1 MNNSANTNNYTAADL
16 DFLLSPLAIRQS
28 AEKILD
34 LTKNGQT
41 HFHYHAD
48 QFDPLVDY
56 VIEVIR
62 DNYPALE
69 IPFHS
74 RWGHFRVGSID
85 RVKQLDEKIKATDAL
100 EKARIKL
107 DLVIT
112 SVLLDAGA
120 GNTWSFNEASTGKV
134 FNRSEGL
141 GVASYYLFMEGHLS
155 DNPAKPLQ
163 ATAQGLQNLT
173 AEDLKKAFQVSETN
187 PLIGVEGRLSLLRN
201 LGQTITQKKDLFPG
215 GRPGGLVDYLHN
227 RYGKKI
233 TGPQLLRAVLDGL
246 GEIWPGRVRVAGVN
260 LGDIWPY
267 SKVPGGLAAFHKLSQ
282 WMTYSLMEP
291 LMDAGFELV
300 DVEKLTGLAEYRNG
314 GLLLDRGLISLKDKN
329 LLSQSHKPESEL
341 IIEWRGLTVSLL
353 DRIGDQVRSKLNK
366 SAADFP
372 LAKVLEGGT
381 WWAGRKAAKALR
393 ADSSPPLKIESDG
406 TVF

>member
-1 MNNSANTNNYTAADL
+1 MNNTNTYTAADL

-28 AEKILD
+28 AEKILE
-34 LTKNGQT
+34 LTKEGQT
-41 HFHYHAD
+41 HFKYHPE
-48 QFDPLVDY
+48 QFGPLVDY

-62 DNYPALE
+62 GNYPALE

-74 RWGHFRVGSID
+74 RWGHFRVGNID
-85 RVKQLDEKIKATDAL
+85 RVKFLEAKMSDLDAM
-100 EKARIKL
+100 EKARTKL

-120 GNTWSFNEASTGKV
+120 GATWSYKEKTSGQV
-134 FNRSEGL
+134 FSRSEGL
-141 GVASYYLFMEGHLS
+141 GVASFYLFMDGGLAG
-155 DNPAKPLQ
+155 NQAKTLQ

-173 AEDLKKAFQVSETN
+173 VAQLQQSFQVSDSN
-187 PLIGVEGRLSLLRN
+187 PLIGVEGRLSLLKN
-201 LGQTITQKKDLFPG
+201 LGATIAQKPDLFPG
-215 GRPGGLVDYLHN
+215 GRPGGLVDYLN
-227 RYGKKI
+227 KRYGKKI

-246 GEIWPGRVRVAGVN
+246 GEIWPGRVKVAGVN
-260 LGDIWPY
+260 LGDIWAY

-282 WMTYSLMEP
+282 WMTYSLIEP
-291 LMDAGFELV
+291 LIEAGFELV
-300 DVEKLTGLAEYRNG
+300 DIEKLTGLAEYRNG
-314 GLLLDRGLISLKDKN
+314 GLLLDRGLISLKDIS
-329 LLSQSHKPESEL
+329 LLQESHKPGSDL

-353 DRIGDQVRSKLNK
+353 DRIGDEVREKLGK

>member
-1 MNNSANTNNYTAADL
+1 MNNTNTYTAADL
-16 DFLLSPLAIRQS
+16 DFLLSPLAVRQS
-28 AEKILD
+28 AEKILE
-34 LTKNGQT
+34 LTQKGET
-41 HFHYHAD
+41 HFQYHPEK
-48 QFDPLVDY
+48 FNPLVDY

-62 DNYPALE
+62 GNYPALE

-74 RWGHFRVGSID
+74 RWGHFRVGEMD
-85 RVKQLDEKIKATDAL
+85 RVKILEAKMSDLDPMEQ
-100 EKARIKL
+100 ARTKL

-120 GNTWSFNEASTGKV
+120 GAAWSYKEQNSGRV

-141 GVASYYLFMEGHLS
+141 GVASFYLFTDGHLS

-163 ATAQGLQNLT
+163 ATAKGLQNLSV
-173 AEDLKKAFQVSETN
+173 EHLQHAFQVSNSN

-201 LGQTITQKKDLFPG
+201 LGATISQKKDLFPG

-246 GEIWPGRVRVAGVN
+246 GEIWPGRVKVAGVN
-260 LGDIWPY
+260 LGDIWSY

-282 WMTYSLMEP
+282 WMTYSLIEP
-291 LMDAGFELV
+291 LIEAGFELV
-300 DVEKLTGLAEYRNG
+300 DIEKLTGLAEYRNG
-314 GLLLDRGLISLKDKN
+314 GLLLDRGLISLKDAS
-329 LLSQSHKPESEL
+329 LLQQSHRPESDL

-353 DRIGDQVRSKLNK
+353 DRIGDEVRTKLGK
-366 SAADFP
+366 SAAEFP

>member
-1 MNNSANTNNYTAADL
+1 MNNTVNNNNYTAADL

-28 AEKILD
+28 AEKIFE
-34 LTKNGQT
+34 LTQSGNT
-41 HFHYHAD
+41 HFHYHPE
-48 QFDPLVDY
+48 QFNPLVDY

-62 DNYPALE
+62 ANYPSLE

-74 RWGHFRVGSID
+74 RWGHFRVGGKD
-85 RVKQLDEKIKATDAL
+85 RVQLLENKISALDPL
-100 EKARIKL
+100 EKARCKF

-120 GNTWSFNEASTGKV
+120 GNTWNYKEPSTEQI
-134 FNRSEGL
+134 FSRSEGL
-141 GVASYYLFMEGHLS
+141 GLASFYLFMEGQLS
-155 DNPAKPLQ
+155 DNKAKPLQ
-163 ATAQGLQNLT
+163 ATATGLQNLSVNQLS
-173 AEDLKKAFQVSETN
+173 EAFQVSATN
-187 PLIGVEGRLSLLRN
+187 PLIGVEGRLSLLHN
-201 LGQTITQKKDLFPG
+201 LGTTIQQKKDLFPG
-215 GRPGGLVDYLHN
+215 ERPGGLVDYLHH

-246 GEIWPGRVRVAGVN
+246 GEIWPGRVKVAGVN
-260 LGDIWPY
+260 LGDIWSY

-282 WMTYSLMEP
+282 WMTYSLIEP
-291 LMDAGFELV
+291 LLEAGFELV
-300 DVEKLTGLAEYRNG
+300 ELEKLTGLAEYRNG
-314 GLLLDRGLISLKDKN
+314 GLLLDRGLISLKDPQ
-329 LLSQSHKPESEL
+329 LLKQSHKPESEL

-353 DRIGDQVRSKLNK
+353 DRIGEEVRRKLHK
-366 SAADFP
+366 TAADFP

>member
-1 MNNSANTNNYTAADL
+1 MSNPNNYTAADL

-28 AEKILD
+28 AEKIFE
-34 LTKNGQT
+34 LTKSGQT
-41 HFHYHAD
+41 HFNYHAD
-48 QFDPLVDY
+48 QLNPLADY

-62 DNYPALE
+62 ANYPALE

-74 RWGHFRVGSID
+74 RWGHFRVGGID
-85 RVKQLDEKIKATDAL
+85 RVQSLDSKIADL
-100 EKARIKL
+100 DPFEKARTKL

-120 GNTWSFNEASTGKV
+120 GNTWSYKESSSGKV

-141 GVASYYLFMEGHLS
+141 GVASFYLFMEGRLS
-155 DNPAKPLQ
+155 DNPSKPLQ

-173 AEDLKKAFQVSETN
+173 AEQLKQAFQVSAAN
-187 PLIGVEGRLSLLRN
+187 PLVGVEGRLSLLRN
-201 LGQTITQKKDLFPG
+201 LGLTIRQKKDLFPG
-215 GRPGGLVDYLHN
+215 GRPGGLVDYLHL

-246 GEIWPGRVRVAGVN
+246 GEIWPGRVKVAGVN
-260 LGDIWPY
+260 LGDIWSY

-282 WMTYSLMEP
+282 WMTYSLIEP
-291 LMDAGFELV
+291 LVDAGFELV
-300 DVEKLTGLAEYRNG
+300 EIEKLTGLAEYRNG
-314 GLLLDRGLISLKDKN
+314 GLLLDRGLISLKDPG

-353 DRIGDQVRSKLNK
+353 DRLGDLIRTKLNK
-366 SAADFP
+366 TSADFP

-393 ADSSPPLKIESDG
+393 EDGSPPLKIDSDG

>member
-1 MNNSANTNNYTAADL
+1 MSNHTYTEKDL

-28 AEKILD
+28 AEKIFE
-34 LTKNGQT
+34 LTKSGNT
-41 HFHYHAD
+41 NFTYHPEK
-48 QFDPLVDY
+48 FDHVVDY
-56 VIEVIR
+56 VVDVIR
-62 DNYPALE
+62 DNYPSLE

-74 RWGHFRVGSID
+74 RWGHFRVGGVD
-85 RVKQLDEKIKATDAL
+85 RVKKLEEKLQGKDPL
-100 EKARIKL
+100 EVARTKF

-120 GNTWSFNEASTGKV
+120 GNVWSYSESSSGKA

-141 GVASYYLFMEGHLS
+141 GVASFYLFMNGSLS
-155 DNPAKPLQ
+155 HENNNPYK

-173 AEDLKKAFQVSETN
+173 QKTLEEAFQVSEKN
-187 PLIGVEGRLSLLRN
+187 PLVGVAGRLSLLKN
-201 LGQTITQKKDLFPG
+201 LGKTIEQKTELFPG
-215 GRPGGLVDYLHN
+215 GRPGGLVDYLHQ
-227 RYGKKI
+227 RYGKRL
-233 TGPQLLRAVLDGL
+233 TGPQVLRAVLDGL
-246 GEIWPGRVRVAGVN
+246 GEIWPGRVKVGGVN
-260 LGDIWPY
+260 LGDIWNY

-282 WMTYSLMEP
+282 WMSYSLMEP

-300 DVEKLTGLAEYRNG
+300 EVEKLTGLAEYRNG
-314 GLLLDRGLISLKDKN
+314 GLLLDLGLITLKDLK
-329 LLSQSHKPESEL
+329 LLQESHRPDSEL

-353 DRIGDQVRSKLNK
+353 DRIGDKVRAKLNK
-366 SAADFP
+366 TDAEFP

>member
-1 MNNSANTNNYTAADL
+1 MNNSHTYSAQDL

-28 AEKILD
+28 AEKILE
-34 LTKNGQT
+34 LTKSGQT
-41 HFHYHAD
+41 HFHYHDD
-48 QFDPLVDY
+48 QFEPVVDY

-62 DNYPALE
+62 QNYPALE

-74 RWGHFRVGSID
+74 RWGHFRAGGID
-85 RVKQLDEKIKATDAL
+85 RVKILQEQIQKFDSL

-120 GNTWSFNEASTGKV
+120 GNVWSFHEQSTQKD
-134 FNRSEGL
+134 FARSEGL
-141 GVASYYLFMEGHLS
+141 GVASFYLFMEGALS
-155 DNPAKPLQ
+155 DDADKPLQ
-163 ATAQGLQNLT
+163 ATAKGLQHLT
-173 AEDLKKAFQVSETN
+173 VQKLSEVFQVSAQN
-187 PLIGVEGRLSLLRN
+187 PLVGVEGRLSLLRN
-201 LGQTITQKKDLFPG
+201 LGKTISEKKDLFPG
-215 GRPGGLVDYLHN
+215 GRPGSLVDYLHL

-246 GEIWPGRVRVAGVN
+246 GEIWPGRVKVAGVN
-260 LGDIWPY
+260 LGDIWNY

-282 WMTYSLMEP
+282 WMTYSLIEP
-291 LMDAGFELV
+291 LLEAGFEV
-300 DVEKLTGLAEYRNG
+300 IEVEKLTGLAEYRNG
-314 GLLLDRGLISLKDKN
+314 GLLLDRGLISLKDPGLAEK
-329 LLSQSHKPESEL
+329 SHRPDSEL

-353 DRIGDQVRSKLNK
+353 DRIGQQVQSKLKK
-366 SAADFP
+366 SPSEFP

>member
-1 MNNSANTNNYTAADL
+1 MSNTSYTEKDL

-28 AEKILD
+28 AEKILE
-34 LTKNGQT
+34 LTQKGQT
-41 HFHYHAD
+41 HFQYHPE
-48 QFDPLVDY
+48 QLTPVVDY
-56 VIEVIR
+56 VVDVIKE
-62 DNYPALE
+62 NYPSLE

-74 RWGHFRVGSID
+74 RWGHFRAGGID
-85 RVKQLDEKIKATDAL
+85 RVQALDAKMTGFDSL
-100 EKARIKL
+100 EKARTKL

-120 GNTWSFNEASTGKV
+120 GNAWMYNEKGSGKSFG
-134 FNRSEGL
+134 RSEGL
-141 GVASYYLFMEGHLS
+141 GIASFYLFMGGFLS
-155 DNPAKPLQ
+155 EDSVNPFR
-163 ATAQGLQNLT
+163 ATAQGLQLLSSEELST
-173 AEDLKKAFQVSETN
+173 VFQVGPNN
-187 PLIGVEGRLSLLRN
+187 PLVGVEGRLSLLHN
-201 LGQTITQKKDLFPG
+201 LGKTIEQKKDLFPG
-215 GRPGGLVDYLHN
+215 GRPGGLVDYLQK
-227 RYGKKI
+227 RYGKKL
-233 TGPQLLRAVLDGL
+233 TGPQVLRAVLDGL
-246 GEIWPGRVRVAGVN
+246 GEIWPGRVRVGGIN
-260 LGDIWPY
+260 LGDMWSY

-314 GLLLDRGLISLKDKN
+314 GLLLDRGLISLKDQS
-329 LLSQSHKPESEL
+329 LLSQSHRPDSEL

-353 DRIGDQVRSKLNK
+353 DRIGDEVRKKLNMTP
-366 SAADFP
+366 AEFP